1 MTPFKTAIPVP
12 VLASHSRA
20 VLSSD
25 AVATRRPSGL
35 NAALHTEPSW
45 PIKTAISVP
54 VSASHSRAVLSKDAV
69 ATRWASRLNA
79 ALRHADPGARD
90 PVHDVRRSFRAS
102 LRPAAG
108 RTRRQRG
115 VVFPDHMTREE
126 VDAAVAPLVIGAQLD
141 LKGYWRPFEDKHGT
155 SFAFIA
161 QFVAQ
166 RQPRIERDRRA
177 GRQSVVGDIAA
188 FD

>member
-1 MTPFKTAIPVP
+1 MHGRLRRNPQENDGFLLSRPKCRAIARLRNYLISCLFLVRVRLWETSVMTPFKTAIPVP

-69 ATRWASRLNA
+69 ATR
-79 ALRHADPGARD
+79 
-90 PVHDVRRSFRAS
+90 
-102 LRPAAG
+102 
-108 RTRRQRG
+108 
-115 VVFPDHMTREE
+115 
-126 VDAAVAPLVIGAQLD
+126 
-141 LKGYWRPFEDKHGT
+141 
-155 SFAFIA
+155 
-161 QFVAQ
+161 
-166 RQPRIERDRRA
+166 
-177 GRQSVVGDIAA
+177 
-188 FD
+188 